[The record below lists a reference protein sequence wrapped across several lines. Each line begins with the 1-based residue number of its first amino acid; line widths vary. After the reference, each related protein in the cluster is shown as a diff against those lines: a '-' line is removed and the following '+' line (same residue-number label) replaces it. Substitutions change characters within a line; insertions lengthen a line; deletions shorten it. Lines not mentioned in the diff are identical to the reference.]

1 MKIIPLFLLIITTTF
16 SSAQNKP
23 VYDSILAKELGADE
37 YGMKSYSFVILTTG
51 DSTIN
56 DQKRVQE
63 LFNGHLKN
71 ISELE
76 KDGKL
81 VLAGPL
87 GENPHEYRGLFIF
100 NNPSVEETK
109 KLLNTDPA
117 IVAGLLN
124 YKIFEWYGSAALPT
138 YLETHYRIQK
148 TSF

>member
-124 YKIFEWYGSAALPT
+124 
-138 YLETHYRIQK
+138 
-148 TSF
+148 